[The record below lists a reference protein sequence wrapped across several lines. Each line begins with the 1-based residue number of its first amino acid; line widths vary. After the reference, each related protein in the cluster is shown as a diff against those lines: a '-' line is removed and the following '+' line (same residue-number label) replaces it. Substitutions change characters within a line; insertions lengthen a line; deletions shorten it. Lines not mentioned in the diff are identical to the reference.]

1 MKLSALLPGAL
12 LDAVAGGVDNSSWKK
27 RAFYVFLLGLLAWG
41 AAFSFWSDVSDLRM
55 RRVLQRNRFN
65 DLVSVLREYSA
76 LKAASASPGGEA
88 IEPVSDGEL
97 LTVVSNVV
105 SDLGLRRSQGVPPD
119 QAAFLRLFPR
129 RSPGSFPVGFL
140 ASERRL
146 GGAAGSAFEP
156 GLFRVGRGLVMRSAA
171 SAAAAC
177 IPGRT
182 CW

>member
-1 MKLSALLPGAL
+1 VKLSALLPGAL

-105 SDLGLRRSQGVPPD
+105 SDLGLRSNMVS
-119 QAAFLRLFPR
+119 L
-129 RSPGSFPVGFL
+129 S
-140 ASERRL
+140 
-146 GGAAGSAFEP
+146 
-156 GLFRVGRGLVMRSAA
+156 
-171 SAAAAC
+171 SAAARG
-177 IPGRT
+177 GRSAVSIT
-182 CW
+182 LEGLSSEKLATFLQEMDRRGITTFSADVRAIRGDEEMRTLTVYLLLGGVS